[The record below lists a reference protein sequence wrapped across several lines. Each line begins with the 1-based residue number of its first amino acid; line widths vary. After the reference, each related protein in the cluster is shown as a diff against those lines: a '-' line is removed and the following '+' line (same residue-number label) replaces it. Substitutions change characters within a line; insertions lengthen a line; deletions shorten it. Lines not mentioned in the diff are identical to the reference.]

1 MEDKDIESSVAD
13 IFFSVV
19 KTIILMIAGVIL
31 PTLPGFAFMYLTG
44 QAGPIDLTEEVLWFL
59 AGYLGFLGV
68 VIWIGIRWEAD
79 NTDLH
84 LATLTS
90 RITRR
95 SSVRNRHQED
105 FDLDFPVESYPDN
118 WIEISQNV
126 RRRDEYR
133 CANCGATNEELHVHH
148 IVPLSRGGTNQLGN
162 LKTLCKSCHARIH
175 PHMKD

>member
-1 MEDKDIESSVAD
+1 MEHKDIEPSAAD

-19 KTIILMIAGVIL
+19 KTIIIMIAGA
-31 PTLPGFAFMYLTG
+31 TLPGLLLIVFIS
-44 QAGPIDLTEEVLWFL
+44 GPTRLFDLTKEDPWLV
-59 AGYLGFLGV
+59 AGWLGFIGV
-68 VIWIGIRWEAD
+68 VIWIGIRWETD
-79 NTDLH
+79 NTGWH
-84 LATLTS
+84 VGALAS

-95 SSVRNRHQED
+95 SRGRNSHQEN
-105 FDLDFPVESYPDN
+105 FSLNFPMEGYPDN

-126 RRRDEYR
+126 RRRDGYR